1 MPHDPILHLL
11 GLAKKAGRLE
21 IGEEPVGAAAR
32 AHQARVLLLA
42 ADAAANTVR
51 RAAHFGEAGG
61 ALWLQMPFTK
71 AELGEQLGRSSC
83 AMLAV
88 TDFGFAAALAE
99 KLAARDEERYG
110 PAAQQLR
117 AEGGPRPD
125 APERK
130 TPAREK
136 YETGQAQALRRPS
149 PLAPELRGKRPRR
162 QRRRRERGQRR
173 LKADGRRRPE
183 TGDGKSA
190 PNVPRETGAG
200 RAEADCEAQ
209 IRRQEPCRETLRN
222 EVALYDEQ
230 IPCPRGGQGLQ
241 AEFQGHRG
249 DHDQIQP
256 DPQEPHAG
264 PGGAGAGRYFRL
276 SDPAQP
282 GGAA

>member
-42 ADAAANTVR
+42 ADAAPNTVR

-117 AEGGPRPD
+117 AKADR
-125 APERK
+125 ALMRQ
-130 TPAREK
+130 REK
-136 YETGQAQALRRPS
+136 RQHEKNMRQGKHKPWAAPPSRPS
-149 PLAPELRGKRPRR
+149 KRAEAPPTAS
-162 QRRRRERGQRR
+162 RRERG
-173 LKADGRRRPE
+173 KGGSGRRPGRPE
-183 TGDGKSA
+183 TG
-190 PNVPRETGAG
+190 TG
-200 RAEADCEAQ
+200 RA
-209 IRRQEPCRETLRN
+209 
-222 EVALYDEQ
+222 
-230 IPCPRGGQGLQ
+230 PRTFPGK
-241 AEFQGHRG
+241 
-249 DHDQIQP
+249 
-256 DPQEPHAG
+256 
-264 PGGAGAGRYFRL
+264 PGG
-276 SDPAQP
+276 S
-282 GGAA
+282 

>member
-42 ADAAANTVR
+42 ADAAPNTVR

-117 AEGGPRPD
+117 AKADR
-125 APERK
+125 ALMRQ
-130 TPAREK
+130 REK
-136 YETGQAQALRRPS
+136 RQHEKNMRQGKHKPWAAPPSRPS
-149 PLAPELRGKRPRR
+149 KREEAPPTTS
-162 QRRRRERGQRR
+162 RRERG
-173 LKADGRRRPE
+173 KGGSGRR
-183 TGDGKSA
+183 
-190 PNVPRETGAG
+190 
-200 RAEADCEAQ
+200 
-209 IRRQEPCRETLRN
+209 
-222 EVALYDEQ
+222 
-230 IPCPRGGQGLQ
+230 
-241 AEFQGHRG
+241 
-249 DHDQIQP
+249 
-256 DPQEPHAG
+256 
-264 PGGAGAGRYFRL
+264 PGGRKLTAKPRSGGRNPAGK
-276 SDPAQP
+276 P
-282 GGAA
+282 